1 MKNFAFF
8 VKSMGVHVKCKG
20 YIIHGKKPLLILD
33 LAPGSASHEET
44 YYYVSMTLP
53 PPPRHPI
60 FLACSII
67 ANQKKIVPP
76 LKLYIF
82 WHFKSTKTSL
92 PLPDKKN

>member
-53 PPPRHPI
+53 PPPSSN
-60 FLACSII
+60 LSCLLNNSQSEEDCS
-67 ANQKKIVPP
+67 P
-76 LKLYIF
+76 
-82 WHFKSTKTSL
+82 S
-92 PLPDKKN
+92 

>member
-44 YYYVSMTLP
+44 YY
-53 PPPRHPI
+53 
-60 FLACSII
+60 
-67 ANQKKIVPP
+67 
-76 LKLYIF
+76 
-82 WHFKSTKTSL
+82 
-92 PLPDKKN
+92 